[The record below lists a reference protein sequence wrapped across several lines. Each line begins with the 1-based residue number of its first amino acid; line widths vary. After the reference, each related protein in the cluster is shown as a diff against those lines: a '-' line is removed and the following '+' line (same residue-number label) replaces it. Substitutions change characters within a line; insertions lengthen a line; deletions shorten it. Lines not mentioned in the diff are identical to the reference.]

1 MLSPMMTAR
10 SLALPAVVL
19 LAVMAPGAAAPS
31 PPAASGDVVMC
42 AGEPATIVGTS
53 GDDRLRG
60 TDGRDVVAARGG
72 DDVVRGLSGD
82 DVACGGR
89 GADRLVEDPDA
100 ADVSRRTTIVH
111 GDAGPDRLLLTF
123 GQGHGGDGDDVIIA
137 GDGTRQGLDGD
148 DGDDLIRGGAGR
160 DFPVGGLGDDRLYG
174 GPGPDYLR
182 GEQGADLVVG
192 GPGND
197 SADGGRDR
205 PDTCHAE
212 LESGCEQ

>member
-1 MLSPMMTAR
+1 MNAR

-19 LAVMAPGAAAPS
+19 LALIAPGAAAHGPL
-31 PPAASGDVVMC
+31 AASGDVVMC

-82 DVACGGR
+82 HVPCGGR
-89 GADRLVEDPDA
+89 GADRLVEDPGA

-111 GDAGPDRLLLTF
+111 GDAGPDRLLLTV

-148 DGDDLIRGGAGR
+148 D
-160 DFPVGGLGDDRLYG
+160 GDDRLYG